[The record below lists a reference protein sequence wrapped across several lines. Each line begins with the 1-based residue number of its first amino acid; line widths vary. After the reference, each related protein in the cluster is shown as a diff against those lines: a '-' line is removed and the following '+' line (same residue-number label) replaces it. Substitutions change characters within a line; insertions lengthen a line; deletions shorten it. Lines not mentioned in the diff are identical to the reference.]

1 MLLLAN
7 HIYIMHLWPSLAAQK
22 LGDNSQSTHRVAV
35 LDEELCQ
42 PRKCGLECI
51 VYCPVNKTGGQ
62 CIVQRPEDNKAL
74 ISEELCTGCGI
85 CIKKCPF
92 DAIVIVNLARELSED
107 KIHQYGVN
115 SFRFY
120 RLPAPKKGAVVGLV
134 GRNGMGKSTIV
145 NILSGNLKPNL
156 GNYETETAWDD
167 VLKYF
172 QGTELK
178 AYFEKIANRQLRA
191 SIKPQLVYMIP
202 KAFKGTP
209 KELLQKYDERS
220 VADKLIQQLGLQNVL
235 DRDLAAL
242 SGGELQR
249 LAVAVAAA
257 KDAEYYFFDEPS
269 SYNDVYQRLAVAKVI
284 KELAEEGKSVMVVE
298 HDMTLLDYL
307 SDYVHIIYGEP
318 GAYGIVST
326 LQSTKVGIN
335 SFLDGFLPAE
345 NVRFREKA
353 FRFDISTSAED
364 VILDVPVASYTDLS
378 KSFPSFKL
386 QVSAGRIR
394 QGEIVG
400 IVGANALGKTT
411 FMRMLAG
418 VDQPDSG
425 KIDIGVKISYKPQ
438 YLNQD
443 YDGDVRSLMYAAYQS
458 PIEGS
463 AVEEQIIIPMGVKK
477 LFEKS
482 VRNLSGG
489 ELQKVAVA
497 TSLLRQADVYALDEP
512 SAFLDAEDRIAVA
525 KFLQRFV
532 RAQGRSAII
541 IDHDLQLIDLVA
553 DTLVIFEGQPG
564 LEGRAT
570 EPMKKEEGMNRFL
583 KELSITYRRDET
595 TGRPRVNKEG
605 GRLDREQK
613 GSGNYYYVKQ

>member
-1 MLLLAN
+1 M
-7 HIYIMHLWPSLAAQK
+7 
-22 LGDNSQSTHRVAV
+22 GDNPQSTHRVAV

-51 VYCPVNKTGGQ
+51 IYCPVNKTGGE

-120 RLPAPKKGAVVGLV
+120 RMPTPKKGAVVGLV

-145 NILSGNLKPNL
+145 NILSGNMKPNL
-156 GNYETETAWDD
+156 GKYETETEWDD

-209 KELLQKYDERS
+209 KELLQKYDERK
-220 VADKLIQQLGLQNVL
+220 VANKLVQQLGLQNIL

-335 SFLDGFLPAE
+335 NFLDGFLPAE

-386 QVSAGRIR
+386 QVSAGKLR

-418 VDQPDSG
+418 VDKPDSG

-438 YLNQD
+438 YLSQD

-477 LFEKS
+477 LYEKS

-497 TSLLRQADVYALDEP
+497 ASLLRQADVYALDEP

-570 EPMKKEEGMNRFL
+570 EPMKKEDGMNRFL

-613 GSGNYYYVKQ
+613 QSGNYYYVKQ

>member
-1 MLLLAN
+1 
-7 HIYIMHLWPSLAAQK
+7 
-22 LGDNSQSTHRVAV
+22 LGNSEAENTHRVAV

-42 PRKCGLECI
+42 PKKCGLECI
-51 VYCPVNKTGGQ
+51 VYCPVNKTGGA

-74 ISEELCTGCGI
+74 ISEDLCTGCGI

-92 DAIVIVNLARELSED
+92 DAIVIVNLAKELSED
-107 KIHQYGVN
+107 KVHQYGIN

-120 RLPAPKKGAVVGLV
+120 RLPTPKKGAVVGLV

-145 NILSGNLKPNL
+145 NVLSGSMKPNL
-156 GNYETETAWDD
+156 GKYDQQEVSWDE
-167 VLKYF
+167 VLKYY

-178 AYFEKIANRQLRA
+178 SHFEKIASGNMRA
-191 SIKPQLVYMIP
+191 SIKPQLVYLIP
-202 KAFKGTP
+202 KAFKGTT
-209 KELLQKYDERS
+209 KELLKKYDERK
-220 VADKLIQQLGLQNVL
+220 VADKLIQQLGLQNIL
-235 DRDLAAL
+235 DRDIAQL

-284 KELAEEGKSVMVVE
+284 RELAEQGKSVMVVE

-307 SDYVHIIYGEP
+307 SDYVHLIYGEP
-318 GAYGIVST
+318 GAYGIVSGM
-326 LQSTKVGIN
+326 QSTKVGIN
-335 SFLDGFLPAE
+335 NFLEGFLPAE
-345 NVRFREKA
+345 NVRFRDKA
-353 FRFDISTSAED
+353 FKFDITSSNDD
-364 VILDVPVASYTDLS
+364 VILDIPAARYSDLT
-378 KSFPSFKL
+378 KSFPSFNLK
-386 QVSAGRIR
+386 VAAGKVRK
-394 QGEIVG
+394 GEIVG

-418 VDQPDSG
+418 IDKPDSG
-425 KIDIGVKISYKPQ
+425 KIDVGAKISYKPQ

-443 YDGDVRSLMYAAYQS
+443 YEGDVRSLMYAAYQN

-463 AVEEQIIIPMGVKK
+463 SVEEQIIIPMGVKK
-477 LFEKS
+477 LYDKS
-482 VRNLSGG
+482 VKNLSGG
-489 ELQKVAVA
+489 ELQKVAVVA
-497 TSLLRQADVYALDEP
+497 SLLRQADIYALDEP

-532 RAQGRSAII
+532 RAQDKSAII
-541 IDHDLQLIDLVA
+541 IDHDMQLIDLVA
-553 DTLVIFEGQPG
+553 DTLVIFEGRPA
-564 LEGRAT
+564 LEGSAT
-570 EPMKKEEGMNRFL
+570 APIRKEEGMNRFL
-583 KELSITYRRDET
+583 KALSITYRRDET

-613 GSGNYYYVKQ
+613 QSGNYYYVKNQ

>member
-1 MLLLAN
+1 MYITHYCKNYILL
-7 HIYIMHLWPSLAAQK
+7 
-22 LGDNSQSTHRVAV
+22 GNSEAENTHRVAV

-42 PRKCGLECI
+42 PKKCGLECI
-51 VYCPVNKTGGQ
+51 VYCPVNKTGGA

-74 ISEELCTGCGI
+74 ISEDLCTGCGI

-92 DAIVIVNLARELSED
+92 DAIVIVNLAKELSED
-107 KIHQYGVN
+107 KVHQYGIN

-120 RLPAPKKGAVVGLV
+120 RLPTPKKGAVVGLV

-145 NILSGNLKPNL
+145 NVLSGSMKPNL
-156 GNYETETAWDD
+156 GKYDQQEVSWDE
-167 VLKYF
+167 VLKYY

-178 AYFEKIANRQLRA
+178 SHFEKIASGNMRA
-191 SIKPQLVYMIP
+191 SIKPQLVYLIP
-202 KAFKGTP
+202 KAFKGTT
-209 KELLQKYDERS
+209 KELLKKYDERK
-220 VADKLIQQLGLQNVL
+220 VADKLIQQLSLQNIL
-235 DRDLAAL
+235 DRDIAQL

-284 KELAEEGKSVMVVE
+284 RELAEQGKSVMVVE

-307 SDYVHIIYGEP
+307 SDYVHLIYGEP
-318 GAYGIVST
+318 GAYGIVSGM
-326 LQSTKVGIN
+326 QSTKVGIN
-335 SFLDGFLPAE
+335 NFLEGFLPAE
-345 NVRFREKA
+345 NVRFRDKA
-353 FRFDISTSAED
+353 FKFDITSSNDD
-364 VILDVPVASYTDLS
+364 VILDIPAASYSDLT
-378 KSFPSFKL
+378 KSFPSFNLKIA
-386 QVSAGRIR
+386 AGKVRK
-394 QGEIVG
+394 GEIVG

-418 VDQPDSG
+418 IDKPDSG
-425 KIDIGVKISYKPQ
+425 KIDVGAKISYKPQ

-443 YDGDVRSLMYAAYQS
+443 YEGDVRSLMYAAYQN

-463 AVEEQIIIPMGVKK
+463 SVEEQIIIPMGVKK
-477 LFEKS
+477 LYDKS
-482 VRNLSGG
+482 VKNLSGG
-489 ELQKVAVA
+489 ELQKVAVVA
-497 TSLLRQADVYALDEP
+497 SLLRQADIYALDEP

-532 RAQGRSAII
+532 RAHDKSAII
-541 IDHDLQLIDLVA
+541 IDHDMQLIDLVA
-553 DTLVIFEGQPG
+553 DTLVIFEGRPA
-564 LEGRAT
+564 LEGSAT
-570 EPMKKEEGMNRFL
+570 APIRKEEGMNRFL
-583 KELSITYRRDET
+583 KALSITYRRDET

-613 GSGNYYYVKQ
+613 QSGNYYYVKNQ

>member
-1 MLLLAN
+1 
-7 HIYIMHLWPSLAAQK
+7 
-22 LGDNSQSTHRVAV
+22 LGNSEAENTHRVAV

-51 VYCPVNKTGGQ
+51 VYCPVNKTGGE
-62 CIVQRPEDNKAL
+62 CIVQRPEDGKAV
-74 ISEELCTGCGI
+74 ISEDLCTGCGI

-92 DAIVIVNLARELSED
+92 DAIVIVNLARELSQD
-107 KIHQYGVN
+107 KMHQYGIN

-120 RLPAPKKGAVVGLV
+120 RLPTPRKGAVVGLV

-156 GNYETETAWDD
+156 GRYGEDDIPWDD

-178 AYFEKIANRQLRA
+178 SHFEKIASGTMRA
-191 SIKPQLVYMIP
+191 SIKPQLVFMIP

-209 KELLQKYDERS
+209 KALLKKYDERNVS
-220 VADKLIQQLGLQNVL
+220 DKLVQQLALENVL
-235 DRDLAAL
+235 GHDISQL

-257 KDAEYYFFDEPS
+257 KDADYYFFDEPS
-269 SYNDVYQRLAVAKVI
+269 SYNDVYQRLAVAKVM
-284 KELAEEGKSVMVVE
+284 KGLAEEGKSVMVVE

-335 SFLDGFLPAE
+335 SFLEGFLHSE
-345 NVRFREKA
+345 NVRFRDKA
-353 FRFDISTSAED
+353 FKFDVASVNED
-364 VILDVPVASYTDLS
+364 IILDVPVARYSDL
-378 KSFPSFKL
+378 KRSFPTFEL
-386 QVSAGRIR
+386 NVAAGKVRK
-394 QGEIVG
+394 GEIVG

-418 VDQPDSG
+418 VDRPDSG
-425 KIDIGVKISYKPQ
+425 TIDMEAKISYKPQ
-438 YLNQD
+438 YLSQE
-443 YDGDVRSLMYAAYQS
+443 YEGDVRSLLYAAYQN
-458 PIEGS
+458 PVEGS
-463 AVEEQIIIPMGVKK
+463 AVEDQIIIPMGVKK
-477 LFEKS
+477 MYEKN
-482 VRNLSGG
+482 VKNLSGG
-489 ELQKVAVA
+489 ELQKVAVTA
-497 TSLLRQADVYALDEP
+497 SLLRQADIYALDEP

-532 RAQGRSAII
+532 RAQGRSAIV
-541 IDHDLQLIDLVA
+541 IDHDMQLIDLVA
-553 DTLVIFEGQPG
+553 DSIVIFEGQPAVKG
-564 LEGRAT
+564 FAT
-570 EPMKKEEGMNRFL
+570 IPMQKEEGMNRFL
-583 KELSITYRRDET
+583 KQLSITYRRDET

-613 GSGNYYYVKQ
+613 DSGNYYYVKNQ